1 MLCDHAM
8 VDAIEPILP
17 TAEDEV
23 DVGTEPFGHVGGA
36 AISGRMMIIAA
47 YPKTAIAA
55 AIVGDDQRA
64 WHDGALDE
72 AAHRNSAAVGTD
84 TNSHARTA

>member
-23 DVGTEPFGHVGGA
+23 DVGTNPSA
-36 AISGRMMIIAA
+36 TS
-47 YPKTAIAA
+47 
-55 AIVGDDQRA
+55 
-64 WHDGALDE
+64 E
-72 AAHRNSAAVGTD
+72 AQLLAVE
-84 TNSHARTA
+84 